1 MREFRERR
9 RPLSSTIFISAFVGV
24 LFLSASFYY
33 FSYKFTSFK
42 HIDFSKH
49 HFYTA
54 SGEVFEPKDEYYA
67 LLIVASTQG
76 NLESILNKATSSY
89 NTLLIDA
96 DKNELGIDGNVTIL
110 RGGINKIVTLVRVFN
125 IEKIPAFLVLKRDE
139 KGLYKQQGKI
149 RYFF

>member
-1 MREFRERR
+1 MREYGERR
-9 RPLSSTIFISAFVGV
+9 RPLSFTIFLSAFVGI
-24 LFLSASFYY
+24 LFLTASFYY

-42 HIDFSKH
+42 YIDFAKES
-49 HFYTA
+49 FYLKDG
-54 SGEVFEPKDEYYA
+54 SLFDPRDEYYG

-96 DKNELGIDGNVTIL
+96 DRNELITEGNVTVI

-125 IEKIPAFLVLKRDE
+125 IEKIPAFILLKRDE
-139 KGLYKQQGKI
+139 KGVYRQQGRV